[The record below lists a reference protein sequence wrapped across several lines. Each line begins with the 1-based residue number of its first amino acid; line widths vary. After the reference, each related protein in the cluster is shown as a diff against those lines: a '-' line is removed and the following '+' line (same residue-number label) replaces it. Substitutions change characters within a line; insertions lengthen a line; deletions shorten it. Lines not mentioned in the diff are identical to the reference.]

1 MARSSRIFAT
11 VLYRLQLGDVE
22 VELCLQL
29 RIEYS
34 GAPDIDFLPG
44 LAWHSFRRTICIKCK
59 SSVTRAMVLSPSV
72 PAAMEGVVMS
82 GSRIEELH
90 AGFWG
95 TRVPISKQGVR
106 TARLNTFSALPCTNL
121 SGSSRRYEHVPNF

>member
-1 MARSSRIFAT
+1 M

-34 GAPDIDFLPG
+34 GAPDIDLLRG

-59 SSVTRAMVLSPSV
+59 SSVTRAMVLSLSV
-72 PAAMEGVVMS
+72 PVAAMEGVMMS

-90 AGFWG
+90 AGF
-95 TRVPISKQGVR
+95 
-106 TARLNTFSALPCTNL
+106 
-121 SGSSRRYEHVPNF
+121 